1 MSHYIANTDADRRA
15 MLERIGVASIDDLF
29 ADIPAEIR
37 QRAALHLP
45 PDLTEMEVRAE
56 ALRLSGQN
64 VHVHTAPYFLGGG
77 SYDHYIPSAVPFI
90 VSRSEFFT
98 AYTPYQAEASQGT
111 LQVIYEFQT
120 MVCQLT
126 GMEMANAS
134 LYDGA
139 SALAEAVIMAWAIQ
153 KRPRLLLPRTLH
165 PHYRQVVATYTQG
178 LPLEL
183 VDVPYAEGATDLE
196 ALRSALD
203 HSSAVVVQHP
213 NFFGCLEDVDA
224 LSQLAHERGALL
236 ISVFD
241 PISLGILKP
250 PGAYDADIAVAEGQP
265 LGLPPSFGGPYLG
278 LFACKKQFARQAPG
292 RIVGATHDDKGRRG
306 FVLTLQTREQ
316 HIRREKATSNICT
329 NQGLMALAAT
339 VYLSLMGKHG
349 LRRVAELCLQKAHYT
364 AQEIGR
370 LGNWEMA
377 FKSPFFKEFVVRCP
391 EAPVKVNEKLRQRGI
406 IGGLPLGKYYPELS
420 DAMLLCVTEK
430 RTKAEIDKLV
440 EVLGG
445 EKK

>member
-1 MSHYIANTDADRRA
+1 MSDYIANTDADRRA
-15 MLERIGVASIDDLF
+15 MLERIGVASIEDLF
-29 ADIPAEIR
+29 SDIPPEIR
-37 QRAALHLP
+37 QNAAPHLP
-45 PDLTEMEVRAE
+45 PGLTEMEVRAE
-56 ALRLSGQN
+56 AWRLSGQN
-64 VHVHTAPYFLGGG
+64 VNVNAAPCFLGGG
-77 SYDHYIPSAVPFI
+77 SYDHYVPAAVPFI
-90 VSRSEFFT
+90 CSRSEFFT

-126 GMEMANAS
+126 GMEMSNAS

-153 KRPRLLLPRTLH
+153 KRPRVLLPRTLH

-183 VDVPYAEGATDLE
+183 VDVPYADGVVDLD
-196 ALRSALD
+196 ALQSALD
-203 HSSAVVVQHP
+203 NASAVVVQHP
-213 NFFGCLEDVDA
+213 NFFGCLEDVNVI
-224 LSQLAHERGALL
+224 SQLTHERGALL

-241 PISLGILKP
+241 PISLGLLKP
-250 PGAYDADIAVAEGQP
+250 PGDYDADIAVAEGQP
-265 LGLPPSFGGPYLG
+265 LGIPLSFGGPYLG

-339 VYLSLMGKHG
+339 VYLALLGKHG
-349 LRRVAELCLQKAHYT
+349 LRRVAELC
-364 AQEIGR
+364 
-370 LGNWEMA
+370 
-377 FKSPFFKEFVVRCP
+377 
-391 EAPVKVNEKLRQRGI
+391 
-406 IGGLPLGKYYPELS
+406 
-420 DAMLLCVTEK
+420 
-430 RTKAEIDKLV
+430 
-440 EVLGG
+440 
-445 EKK
+445 